1 MVFAMPM
8 VNALAVLGGGVQ
20 IAPLSV
26 LVAILIPVLG
36 TVFVVR
42 QQHAHVTGVTL
53 AVNASTPVQ
62 VFMESPADVRLQLT
76 LVS

>member
-8 VNALAVLGGGVQ
+8 VNALAVLGGEVQ
-20 IAPLSV
+20 IVRLSV

-42 QQHAHVTGVTL
+42 QQLVHVTGVTL
-53 AVNASTPVQ
+53 AGNASTSVQ